1 MWVRNGGKSQLG
13 HSALLG
19 RGSCHLVI
27 LTRLQRWVR
36 DSGRFIHMCRV
47 FVLLQVVLLSL
58 SLSLSLSENSRHEI
72 SQDSSMD
79 TSQMSSTMVNFQKQK
94 KMLSFFK
101 AWQ

>member
-58 SLSLSLSENSRHEI
+58 SLSENSRHEI